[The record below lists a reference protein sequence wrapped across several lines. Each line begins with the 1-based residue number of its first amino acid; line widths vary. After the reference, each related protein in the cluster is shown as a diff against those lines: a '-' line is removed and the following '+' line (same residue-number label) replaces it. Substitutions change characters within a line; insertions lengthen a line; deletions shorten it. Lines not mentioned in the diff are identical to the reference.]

1 MKKMLRRMS
10 QTCLAL
16 VVAAGLI
23 SVSSPAL
30 SAQDSATKPDNSAQ
44 NKKPGATS
52 DNQPNAS
59 ADRQLAA
66 TIRKAIIADKDLS
79 TYAHNVKVVVSGG
92 TVTLKGPVKSEDEK
106 RKVNSDVASVA
117 DPSKIDDQ
125 LTIMK

>member
-1 MKKMLRRMS
+1 MKKMPRRMS
-10 QTCLAL
+10 QTFLAL

-79 TYAHNVKVVVSGG
+79 TYGHNIKVVVSGG

-117 DPSKIDDQ
+117 DSSKIDDQ